1 MDERAEKMLH
11 ENPFLNNMELAYK
24 LIFEDIILGKFQNG
38 ERMQQERLS
47 LMYGMSR
54 TPVREALMKLETE
67 GYIKKDDRVG
77 YKVSNVDIIDYIDF
91 WEFRKNLESHIAYLA
106 ATNISIQQLMKLS
119 RNLEKT
125 KKMGNS
131 GNSLEVFRCDE
142 EFHKLVVESSG
153 NKYFIDVYNL
163 YEAKIRYYRY
173 LFQQKVNASMIY
185 DAHSKIYK
193 ALESRSEDAAKRAM
207 YQHMNAFMRHLPD
220 KLT

>member
-207 YQHMNAFMRHLPD
+207 YQHMNAFMRHLRD
-220 KLT
+220 KLR

>member
-1 MDERAEKMLH
+1 
-11 ENPFLNNMELAYK
+11 MELAYK

-207 YQHMNAFMRHLPD
+207 YQHMNAFMRHLRD
-220 KLT
+220 KLR